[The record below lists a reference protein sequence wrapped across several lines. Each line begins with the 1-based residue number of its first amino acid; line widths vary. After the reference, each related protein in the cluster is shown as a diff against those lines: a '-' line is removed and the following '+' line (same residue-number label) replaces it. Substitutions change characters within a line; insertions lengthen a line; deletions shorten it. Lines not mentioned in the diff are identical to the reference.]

1 MNDVSNENNK
11 TVMTDV
17 STIEKKIES
26 IVFNVLKNKIRAH
39 IYVKMEDKTN
49 ETDINT
55 LHINITSYGVVYDEE
70 LKLPD
75 NVFEMI
81 SQNEGYGRTLG
92 LMVLDNFKKYIDTIF
107 FIQDSKPYK
116 KFVKRPREN

>member
-1 MNDVSNENNK
+1 MSEVSNETK
-11 TVMTDV
+11 TVMSDV

-26 IVFNVLKNKIRAH
+26 IIFNVLKNKIRAH
-39 IYVKMEDKTN
+39 IYVKMEDKTS
-49 ETDINT
+49 ETAINT

-116 KFVKRPREN
+116 KFVKKSREN